1 MRCVISGDAEKRT
14 LGGAAGTG
22 GRSRGCFSAGA
33 LPDKR
38 KESERK
44 MRSDSVEWLRGQ
56 DLNLRPS
63 GYEPDELPNCSTP
76 RYTGV
81 SFECLYRIPYGGA
94 DVNSFFQKCGRGGQ
108 TLFGA
113 ARLTAGKKGGS
124 GRFKPW
130 LGGRR
135 LRSCQRGSRPSC
147 RTGRCAPPR
156 G

>member
-1 MRCVISGDAEKRT
+1 MCDLGDAKKEHSEGPRERED
-14 LGGAAGTG
+14 GRGAASV
-22 GRSRGCFSAGA
+22 RAPC
-33 LPDKR
+33 PDKR
-38 KESERK
+38 KESERE
-44 MRSDSVEWLRGQ
+44 MRPDSVEWLRGQ

-147 RTGRCAPPR
+147 HTGRCAPPR